1 MKGAATRAP
10 RLAPIRSGIEKRH
23 GVVGPSLSMGGRH
36 DTEALSVKKGSPGM
50 PVKNAETESGGF
62 SAEERA
68 AMKTRAAELRAEGKK
83 GAKKADGLQA
93 VLDSIA
99 EMAPEDRA
107 AAERAHVTVTATAPE
122 LSPKTWYGMP
132 AYANADGKV
141 VVFFQDAGK
150 FNYRY
155 STLGF
160 PAHLGAAAK
169 RTELPV
175 APLARHL
182 TALAASNTGRR

>member
-1 MKGAATRAP
+1 
-10 RLAPIRSGIEKRH
+10 
-23 GVVGPSLSMGGRH
+23 
-36 DTEALSVKKGSPGM
+36 M
-50 PVKNAETESGGF
+50 PVENTQTESGGF
-62 SAEERA
+62 STEERA
-68 AMKTRAAELRAEGKK
+68 AMKMRAAELRAEGKK

-107 AAERAHVTVTATAPE
+107 LAERVHVTVTTTAPD

-141 VVFFQDAGK
+141 VVFFQDSGK

-155 STLGF
+155 CTLGF
-160 PAHLGAAAK
+160 QDAANLDDGDLWPVTYALK
-169 RTELPV
+169 KWSPTVEKKVAELV
-175 APLARHL
+175 K
-182 TALAASNTGRR
+182 AAIS